1 MNKLIAI
8 TGKMATGKTTLSHLI
23 LKNNPSFIYIDVD
36 VFRRNLYKNENYISE
51 LKLYIPELEKY
62 NKIDSNILNLYIYS
76 NEKHMKIYKK
86 VMYKYLINY
95 INDFNDKT
103 ILVEWALILND
114 NLQDLFNK
122 IIYLKASQEVI
133 LERLKSSG
141 LSEKEILKRLELQ
154 QISNIEGYVDD
165 NFMIIDSEGEVN
177 MDKINS
183 FINEMDCKFTLP
195 NNEGKAIWEITHQC
209 NYGCSYCM
217 FSCNYLKVDGEL
229 TIEECFHV
237 IDELVKNNFKHLK
250 ITGGEPFIR
259 KDIIKILEYASKRLI
274 TDIST
279 NASLITPEIV
289 EDLNKLDL
297 KMIHVS
303 LDGNKEEHESVR
315 GRNTYDKTI
324 RGLQALK
331 KSINKVRIGSVI
343 HSNNEYS
350 LENLIIDS
358 INIEADEIIFSIM
371 EPVLG
376 QDRSLIKTISND
388 KLIDSLNKYKEKYKD
403 KIIVNYNFGKQPNYV
418 HICPGGDKF
427 LYINNLGKVSPCP
440 WVYENDKSLI
450 SEKSLK
456 DKSLNTIMEDKN
468 LVKFRKSKMSGKCY
482 GKI

>member
-76 NEKHMKIYKK
+76 NEKYMKIYKK

-154 QISNIEGYVDD
+154 KISNIEGYVND

-229 TIEECFHV
+229 TTEECFHV

-297 KMIHVS
+297 KMIYVS

-324 RGLQALK
+324 IGLQALK

-358 INIEADEIIFSIM
+358 INIDADEIIFSIM